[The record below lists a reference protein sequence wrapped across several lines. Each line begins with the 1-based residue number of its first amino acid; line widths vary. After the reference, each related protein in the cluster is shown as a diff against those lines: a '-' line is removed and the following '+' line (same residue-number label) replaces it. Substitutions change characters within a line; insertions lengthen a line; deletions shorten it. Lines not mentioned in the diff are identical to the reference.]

1 MNLSQKVA
9 LNTLLLVGGRLAV
22 AASGLLGTVVATRYL
37 GVDDFGQLL
46 TAMTFVGV
54 FAIFTDVGVWTVA
67 AREIAKRPEEEQ
79 RILSAVSAIGLG
91 LSAVTAFAAL
101 LGTFVL
107 YGGEDRELVRVGI
120 LISLGG
126 VLITAPLGASSA
138 HLTAHQR
145 AVPAA
150 ISGLATGVGFV
161 LALGVVIAADLGF
174 TGIAAAYAFSALVGA
189 APPIAAALRRVSLR
203 PGGETTF
210 AWTLFRTA
218 LPQGAILAITAIYF
232 RIDTVL
238 LSLLGTDRDVAL
250 YGLAYRVLEFLLI
263 VPIFA
268 MTTLFPEIARAP
280 SHSDRLLMLVQG
292 ALSGILLLAVPM
304 VCVMVGFAPEVV
316 RLAGGAKFDAAAD
329 VLRLLIVAV
338 AFSFP
343 ATVFFNALVAMG
355 RQGILIWSLVSV
367 LAVNVA
373 LNVALIGPLAARGS
387 ALALVITEVAALTAA
402 WHLFGRVSRRPRLQR
417 PVRLAG
423 AGLVC
428 AGSVA
433 AIRLPLDSPAGHPVL
448 VLVGG
453 AAVATAAF
461 VVAALALRAV
471 PVEVT
476 SAVAQLR
483 DRRSA

>member
-9 LNTLLLVGGRLAV
+9 LNTLLLVGGRVAV

-37 GVDDFGQLL
+37 GRDEFGQLL
-46 TAMTFVGV
+46 TAMTFVGL

-67 AREIAKRPEEEQ
+67 AREIAKRPQEEQ

-91 LSAVTAFAAL
+91 LSAGTVLVAL

-107 YGGEDRELVRVGI
+107 YGGGDRELVRVGI

-150 ISGLATGVGFV
+150 ISGLTTGVGFGV
-161 LALGVVIAADLGF
+161 ALGVVIAADLGF
-174 TGIAAAYAFSALVGA
+174 AGIAAAYAFSALVGA
-189 APPIAAALRRVSLR
+189 VPPIAAALRRVSVR
-203 PGGETTF
+203 PGGEATF
-210 AWTLFRTA
+210 AWTLLRAA

-238 LSLLGTDRDVAL
+238 LSLLGTDGDVAL

-268 MTTLFPEIARAP
+268 MTTLFPEIARTPA
-280 SHSDRLLMLVQG
+280 HSDRLLMLVQG
-292 ALSGILLLAVPM
+292 ALSGVLLLTVPM

-316 RLAGGAKFDAAAD
+316 RLAGGAEFDAAAD

-355 RQGILIWSLVSV
+355 RQGILIWSLVGV

-373 LNVALIGPLAARGS
+373 LNVALVGPLAARGS

-402 WHLFGRVSRRPRLQR
+402 WRLFGRVSRRPRLQR

-428 AGSVA
+428 AASVA

-448 VLVGG
+448 VLVLGS
-453 AAVATAAF
+453 AAVTAVF
-461 VVAALALRAV
+461 VAAAVALRAV

-476 SAVAQLR
+476 SAITQLR
-483 DRRSA
+483 DRRSV